1 MKQRLRCLVGRSSPG
16 PLRRRCADF
25 VASAAAPAHIVCA
38 MTRRSN
44 PTRTSQRVAALQAYT
59 DRHVTDG
66 REFRCPREATCR
78 ASATTS
84 SRTGLLLPDVSFY
97 RGQLSHVG
105 EHYDT
110 VEGDVPWRVLV
121 LGMETGRAREFVT
134 LNQRRDEQQPV
145 VELDP
150 TSRKPHMKGTASA
163 LRLAFGGRPGLDHAG
178 EELAFVNVSEPVHV
192 MNAYALANVRLCS
205 AVTTGTTSSRGS
217 ARMTENCWP
226 HLEAT
231 VRILEPTLC
240 ILQSGPA
247 RRQLNG
253 IIHEVETITEHLE
266 HVTIAGVRLYL
277 ASFVHPYQQGNNS
290 HLNWGRSTSTPYLD
304 DVVTPTIELARKL
317 ALTPPGGGV
326 GPTRLVAASNA
337 GLGAD
342 DKADGAAAVVDN

>member
-1 MKQRLRCLVGRSSPG
+1 
-16 PLRRRCADF
+16 
-25 VASAAAPAHIVCA
+25 
-38 MTRRSN
+38 MTRRSD
-44 PTRTSQRVAALQAYT
+44 PARTSQRVAALQAYM
-59 DRHVTDG
+59 DVHVTDG
-66 REFRCPREATCR
+66 REFRCPSEATCR

-84 SRTGLLLPDVSFY
+84 SRTGLLWPDVSFY

-110 VEGDVPWRVLV
+110 AEDDIPWRVLVLV

-134 LNQRRDEQQPV
+134 LKQRRDEQQPV
-145 VELDP
+145 IEVDA

-163 LRLAFGGRPGLDHAG
+163 LRLAFGGRPGLDPAG
-178 EELAFVNVSEPVHV
+178 EELAFVNVSAPVHV

-205 AVTTGTTSSRGS
+205 AVRTGTTSSRGS

-226 HLEAT
+226 HLQAT

-240 ILQSGPA
+240 LLQSGPA

-253 IIHEVETITEHLE
+253 IIDEVEAITEHLE

-277 ASFVHPYQQGNNS
+277 ASFVHPYQQGMSS

-317 ALTPPGGGV
+317 ALTPPRDGV
-326 GPTRLVAASNA
+326 GTHGPRR
-337 GLGAD
+337 
-342 DKADGAAAVVDN
+342 